1 MHVPEHDGTQD
12 FCVRGVRTALQRQ
25 IQTVSGD
32 TTNVS
37 GDFFY
42 PLSVIILNPYS
53 VLTSD
58 ISLSDIAEDVAGYII
73 KSCEEKLCHP
83 SRDAKSC
90 VSRATNAAI
99 TAISSLQVIA
109 QPYVSRATNAT
120 MTAISSPQVIAH
132 HCASRAT
139 NATMTAKLS
148 PQIISHP
155 CVSRT
160 TNAATTVTSSPLFIV
175 HPCL

>member
-42 PLSVIILNPYS
+42 PLSVTILNPYS

-58 ISLSDIAEDVAGYII
+58 ISLSDFAEDVAGYII
-73 KSCEEKLCHP
+73 KSCEEQWRQP

-99 TAISSLQVIA
+99 TAISSPQLIA
-109 QPYVSRATNAT
+109 HPCASRATNAT
-120 MTAISSPQVIAH
+120 MTAISSPQV
-132 HCASRAT
+132 
-139 NATMTAKLS
+139 
-148 PQIISHP
+148 ISHP

>member
-1 MHVPEHDGTQD
+1 MPGHDGTQYL
-12 FCVRGVRTALQRQ
+12 CGRGVRTALQRQ

-53 VLTSD
+53 MMTSD

-73 KSCEEKLCHP
+73 KSCEEQWRQP

-99 TAISSLQVIA
+99 TAISSLQLIA
-109 QPYVSRATNAT
+109 QPYVSRATNVAITAT
-120 MTAISSPQVIAH
+120 SSPHLIV
-132 HCASRAT
+132 
-139 NATMTAKLS
+139 
-148 PQIISHP
+148 HP

-160 TNAATTVTSSPLFIV
+160 KNTAITVTSSHLFIA
-175 HPCL
+175 HPYL

>member
-42 PLSVIILNPYS
+42 PLSVTILNPYS

-73 KSCEEKLCHP
+73 KSCEEQWRQP

-99 TAISSLQVIA
+99 TAISSLQLIA
-109 QPYVSRATNAT
+109 
-120 MTAISSPQVIAH
+120 
-132 HCASRAT
+132 
-139 NATMTAKLS
+139 
-148 PQIISHP
+148 HP

-160 TNAATTVTSSPLFIV
+160 TNATITVISSPQFISHPCVSRTKNTAITVTSSPLFIA
-175 HPCL
+175 HPYL

>member
-12 FCVRGVRTALQRQ
+12 FCVRGVITALQRQ

-42 PLSVIILNPYS
+42 PLSVTILNPYS

-73 KSCEEKLCHP
+73 KSCEEQW
-83 SRDAKSC
+83 R
-90 VSRATNAAI
+90 
-99 TAISSLQVIA
+99 
-109 QPYVSRATNAT
+109 QPVETQNLA
-120 MTAISSPQVIAH
+120 SPEQQ
-132 HCASRAT
+132 T
-139 NATMTAKLS
+139 
-148 PQIISHP
+148 QQ
-155 CVSRT
+155 
-160 TNAATTVTSSPLFIV
+160 
-175 HPCL
+175 

>member
-1 MHVPEHDGTQD
+1 MRCENGVTEANTNGLRRHDK
-12 FCVRGVRTALQRQ
+12 CLRR
-25 IQTVSGD
+25 
-32 TTNVS
+32 
-37 GDFFY
+37 FFY

-58 ISLSDIAEDVAGYII
+58 ISLSGFAEDVAGYNI
-73 KSCEEKLCHP
+73 KSCEEQWRQP

-99 TAISSLQVIA
+99 TAISS
-109 QPYVSRATNAT
+109 
-120 MTAISSPQVIAH
+120 PQVIAH
-132 HCASRAT
+132 PCVSRTKNAATTATSSPLLIDHPCASRAT
-139 NATMTAKLS
+139 NATMTEKLS

-160 TNAATTVTSSPLFIV
+160 TNAATTVTSPPLFIA

>member
-42 PLSVIILNPYS
+42 PLSVTILNPYS

-58 ISLSDIAEDVAGYII
+58 ISLSGFAEDVAGYNI
-73 KSCEEKLCHP
+73 KSCEEQWRQP

-90 VSRATNAAI
+90 VSRATN
-99 TAISSLQVIA
+99 TTMIA
-109 QPYVSRATNAT
+109 KP
-120 MTAISSPQVIAH
+120 SPQVIAH
-132 HCASRAT
+132 PCASKAT
-139 NATMTAKLS
+139 NVAITATSS
-148 PQIISHP
+148 PHLIAQP

-160 TNAATTVTSSPLFIV
+160 TNVAMTATSSPQVISIIAS
-175 HPCL
+175 PEQQT

>member
-42 PLSVIILNPYS
+42 PLSVTILNPYS

-73 KSCEEKLCHP
+73 KSCEEQWRQP

-90 VSRATNAAI
+90 VSRATNAA
-99 TAISSLQVIA
+99 
-109 QPYVSRATNAT
+109 

-132 HCASRAT
+132 PCASRAT

>member
-42 PLSVIILNPYS
+42 PLSVTILNPYS

-73 KSCEEKLCHP
+73 KSCEEQWRQP

-90 VSRATNAAI
+90 VSRATN
-99 TAISSLQVIA
+99 TTMIA
-109 QPYVSRATNAT
+109 KP
-120 MTAISSPQVIAH
+120 SPQVITHPCVSRTKNAATTATSSPHLIAH

-175 HPCL
+175 HP